1 VTITLDENIR
11 SPNSSSSKGFSVA
24 LKSNKRTVDASKQLG
39 FSDEPEEDTVVPKK
53 RVLSSLDDEIARRA
67 KEDDARAQAR
77 TLIEQIPVE
86 KDELFNFTIDWKLV
100 DEKHIIEQKIRPWI
114 VKKIVELLGEEEPT
128 LIEYLCKKLQ
138 DHTPPQQILEQL
150 QLVLEDEATS
160 FVIKM
165 WRSLIFHMMIG

>member
-1 VTITLDENIR
+1 
-11 SPNSSSSKGFSVA
+11 
-24 LKSNKRTVDASKQLG
+24 
-39 FSDEPEEDTVVPKK
+39 
-53 RVLSSLDDEIARRA
+53 
-67 KEDDARAQAR
+67 
-77 TLIEQIPVE
+77 
-86 KDELFNFTIDWKLV
+86 
-100 DEKHIIEQKIRPWI
+100 
-114 VKKIVELLGEEEPT
+114 VELLGEEEPT